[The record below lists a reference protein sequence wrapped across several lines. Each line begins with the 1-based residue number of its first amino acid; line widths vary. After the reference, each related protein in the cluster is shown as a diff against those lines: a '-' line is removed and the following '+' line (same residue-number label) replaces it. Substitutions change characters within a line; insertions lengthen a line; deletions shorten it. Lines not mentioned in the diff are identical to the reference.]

1 MNCET
6 CNDNKWYIFMIGL
19 DNAYV
24 LGKTGNYETEL
35 SKGISFTEKIDAI
48 EYVEK
53 HGYQRIT
60 TIRKPNLS
68 SSSI

>member
-1 MNCET
+1 MNCEV
-6 CNDNKWYIFMIGL
+6 CNEKWYIFMIGL

-24 LGKTGNYETEL
+24 LGKTGDYETEL
-35 SKGISFTEKIDAI
+35 SKGISFAEKIDAI

-60 TIRKPNLS
+60 TIRRPGLS
-68 SSSI
+68 KKVN